1 MVLAGLRSV
10 VVRAAPEKGETMRR
24 PREIFSARSRIGLV
38 IAVVGGVALAGCAEP
53 EKMAL
58 CPVDADSAGGV
69 VAMVP
74 FGGPFVTPVN
84 TDDVLEWFTGGQAAA
99 ERRVYEEK
107 PLVLAASLPPNL
119 GELYDVEGRKRAFV
133 GIVLPLAHQT
143 NQAILA
149 DRRFV
154 EAAAICKEANRPLAP
169 KNQARLD
176 TLSSSYKTDGDL
188 DTLRRRLDVVP
199 TSLLL
204 AQAAIESGWGTSR
217 FAREGNALFGQR
229 TTAPERGMQPQGLE
243 EATPVR
249 VAAFPHLMASVDAY
263 IHNLNTQPAYK
274 AFRER
279 RAALREAGREPDG
292 LDLAAT
298 LIAYSERGQAYVGDL
313 RAIIR
318 ANRFDALDDTQPAF
332 PVEVAE
338 SDA

>member
-1 MVLAGLRSV
+1 
-10 VVRAAPEKGETMRR
+10 MRR
-24 PREIFSARSRIGLV
+24 SRDIFPARSRVGLV
-38 IAVVGGVALAGCAEP
+38 LAAVGGLALAACSEPAET
-53 EKMAL
+53 AAF
-58 CPVDADSAGGV
+58 CPTGDGEASSR
-69 VAMVP
+69 VAIGP
-74 FGGPFVTPVN
+74 FGGPFVTPLSS
-84 TDDVLEWFTGGQAAA
+84 DDVLAWFKGGRAAA
-99 ERRVYEEK
+99 ERPADDEAG

-119 GELYDVEGRKRAFV
+119 GELNDVERRKRAFV

-143 NQAILA
+143 NQAIMA

-154 EAAAICKEANRPLAP
+154 EAAATCKQASRPLAP
-169 KNQARLD
+169 EAEARLEA
-176 TLSSSYKTDGDL
+176 LSATYKAEGNL

-229 TTAPERGMQPQGLE
+229 TTAADSGIKPQGLE

-249 VAAFPHLMASVDAY
+249 VAAFPHLLASVGAY

-279 RAALREAGREPDG
+279 RAALREAGRQPDG

-298 LIAYSERGQAYVGDL
+298 LTAYSERGHAYVGDI

-318 ANRFDALDDTQPAF
+318 ANRFDALDDAQAAF
-332 PVEVAE
+332 PVETAE